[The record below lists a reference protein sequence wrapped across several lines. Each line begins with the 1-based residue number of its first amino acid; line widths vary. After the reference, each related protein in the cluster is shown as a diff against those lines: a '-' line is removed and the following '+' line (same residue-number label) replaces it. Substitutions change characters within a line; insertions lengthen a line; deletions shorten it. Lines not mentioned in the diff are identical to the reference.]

1 MSESMHGKGNDCY
14 MNSHGQMS
22 KYKHV
27 GCNFIRLSELSD
39 IEPFFDEHFYRFS
52 DEAKDAGIRPV
63 EHYLVL
69 GERQGAA
76 PSKDFDPVFYARQYP
91 DVREYNFS
99 RFRHYIIQGRSA
111 GRTGRSRVHE
121 VALPAEQIDP
131 DRRTILLLFHEAAKS
146 DAPILGWN
154 ILNELKSQYNVV
166 AVVMKGGSIEN
177 AIRADATATVEL
189 PRGMKLGGYEIRLL
203 AQKLKDVYRPHYVIA
218 NSALTQKLAVS
229 LEDCGVPVVALV
241 HEFACDMPP
250 GILNDLYGKAS
261 RIVFSATIAARDSQ
275 ENCVALRGRAITIL
289 PHGPLR
295 LPGKS
300 KSAAASEKEEGS
312 FVAPFVKDDR
322 FTVFGMGTVAY
333 RKGVD
338 LFVASADFLH
348 RDMNRRDI
356 RFIWLGPVDPKEA
369 AYKMALDL
377 QVKHCNLQGVVEFID
392 EVDDLAPYLG
402 AADLLFLSSRTDS
415 LPCVAMDALLQG
427 IPITCF
433 NNASGISDILSEHEN
448 TRSLVAPYASVS
460 GAARIIARAMDDQA
474 NVSSATS
481 LQKQKTALK
490 KLAAELFDL
499 EAYVEKID
507 EFGNEAATHL
517 DHMQKETVRIL
528 DAGVFNKELYFGD
541 AGQAMD
547 DTKAISNYLN
557 NLRLNW
563 PLARR
568 DTGRRIRRPL
578 VGFNPLIYDFKN
590 PVQQGVFRD
599 PLSAF
604 LNKGSPAGPWLH
616 RVFEPSLQSEPSRL
630 KAAIHGHFHYP
641 ELLGEFLRS
650 LEINQSR
657 PDLFITTT
665 SETARVEINRELE
678 RSGWSAFEVWV
689 VPNQGRDIFP
699 FIKELP
705 ARLGKNYDIVGHLHG
720 KKSKHLPLQMGTRW
734 RNFAWQHLVG
744 DQHPMVDTILAA
756 FAKHPD
762 IGLVFPEDPHL
773 FGWEV
778 NEESATRLAV
788 SMGIAIPLPIHFDFP
803 VGTMFWARPDAL
815 QPLFELDLDL
825 SEIPVE
831 PLALDGTTLH
841 ALERLIPMVVAKA
854 GFDYATTHVAG
865 INR

>member
-1 MSESMHGKGNDCY
+1 M
-14 MNSHGQMS
+14 
-22 KYKHV
+22 
-27 GCNFIRLSELSD
+27 
-39 IEPFFDEHFYRFS
+39 
-52 DEAKDAGIRPV
+52 
-63 EHYLVL
+63 
-69 GERQGAA
+69 
-76 PSKDFDPVFYARQYP
+76 
-91 DVREYNFS
+91 
-99 RFRHYIIQGRSA
+99 
-111 GRTGRSRVHE
+111 
-121 VALPAEQIDP
+121 
-131 DRRTILLLFHEAAKS
+131 
-146 DAPILGWN
+146 
-154 ILNELKSQYNVV
+154 
-166 AVVMKGGSIEN
+166 
-177 AIRADATATVEL
+177 
-189 PRGMKLGGYEIRLL
+189 
-203 AQKLKDVYRPHYVIA
+203 
-218 NSALTQKLAVS
+218 
-229 LEDCGVPVVALV
+229 
-241 HEFACDMPP
+241 
-250 GILNDLYGKAS
+250 
-261 RIVFSATIAARDSQ
+261 
-275 ENCVALRGRAITIL
+275 
-289 PHGPLR
+289 
-295 LPGKS
+295 
-300 KSAAASEKEEGS
+300 
-312 FVAPFVKDDR
+312 
-322 FTVFGMGTVAY
+322 
-333 RKGVD
+333 
-338 LFVASADFLH
+338 
-348 RDMNRRDI
+348 
-356 RFIWLGPVDPKEA
+356 
-369 AYKMALDL
+369 
-377 QVKHCNLQGVVEFID
+377 
-392 EVDDLAPYLG
+392 
-402 AADLLFLSSRTDS
+402 
-415 LPCVAMDALLQG
+415 
-427 IPITCF
+427 
-433 NNASGISDILSEHEN
+433 
-448 TRSLVAPYASVS
+448 
-460 GAARIIARAMDDQA
+460 
-474 NVSSATS
+474 
-481 LQKQKTALK
+481 
-490 KLAAELFDL
+490 
-499 EAYVEKID
+499 
-507 EFGNEAATHL
+507 
-517 DHMQKETVRIL
+517 
-528 DAGVFNKELYFGD
+528 
-541 AGQAMD
+541 
-547 DTKAISNYLN
+547 
-557 NLRLNW
+557 
-563 PLARR
+563 
-568 DTGRRIRRPL
+568 
-578 VGFNPLIYDFKN
+578 GFNPLIYDFKN

-825 SEIPVE
+825 SEIPAE

-854 GFDYATTHVAG
+854 GFEYATTHVSG